1 MLLFRLGGSFGQLD
15 IIVLQQMGQDHF
27 HLATGKMAP
36 GARPYPMAEIDV
48 VCARRGMLIFEGGAG
63 LLSQFREPEAVKL
76 GRVRPQ
82 VGVHVE
88 GVRANHD
95 SGSVRDY
102 LSTGKLQASRMGHD
116 SWHIRY
122 VFDRQMSVD
131 SFFGSGRYEDRANFT

>member
-1 MLLFRLGGSFGQLD
+1 
-15 IIVLQQMGQDHF
+15 
-27 HLATGKMAP
+27 
-36 GARPYPMAEIDV
+36 
-48 VCARRGMLIFEGGAG
+48 
-63 LLSQFREPEAVKL
+63 
-76 GRVRPQ
+76 
-82 VGVHVE
+82 
-88 GVRANHD
+88 VRANHD